1 MENLEKQLADEKAR
15 LDSMKAPDDLEMKL
29 TAALNTVEPRRKRK
43 VAFIWKV
50 AIAAIILV
58 SVISYNFNA
67 LAYYSKKILG
77 FDDMLSGPLKDLNE
91 NEMGQ
96 VVDKSVEL
104 EGGTTL
110 TIHGIMTD
118 VNQLILF
125 YTLRNPNGIDEENF
139 ISFASITGFL
149 TNSSISGG
157 PGYFNE
163 DETEVKGMLQFEPV
177 NPFAKKLT
185 LVIWQFT
192 EDDESTVEIT
202 FDHDPNKAMQ
212 ANLTQPIKETVS
224 VDSGTITFDV
234 ITASPTV
241 TVLEGSIDVE
251 NLDKFEGAPLH
262 GIRLIAN
269 GNSVGSSSYGVTTG
283 PTGTTFDIQYHTLPE
298 ELDSLQV
305 MVRKFIGYEEIN
317 KQIQF
322 GPDKNEFFTLYE
334 EEEMIVKQVEET
346 SRGIEV
352 TIATDEYVL
361 LDGVSIVTK
370 KGTIPLQTTIGED
383 YSMQINGVYM
393 KERTLVFDT
402 TETPEQLSIEGIHF
416 LKTYNKTIDIPVK

>member
-1 MENLEKQLADEKAR
+1 MDNLEKQLADEKAR
-15 LDSMKAPDDLEMKL
+15 LDFMKAPDDLEMKL

-50 AIAAIILV
+50 AVVAIILV

-77 FDDMLSGPLKDLNE
+77 FDDILSGPLKDLNE

-96 VVDKSVEL
+96 VVDKSVQL
-104 EGGTTL
+104 EGGTTF

-118 VNQLILF
+118 ANQLILF
-125 YTLRNPNGIDEENF
+125 YTLRNPNGINEENYF
-139 ISFASITGFL
+139 ISSASIKGFL

-185 LVIWQFT
+185 LVIGQLI

-212 ANLTQPIKETVS
+212 ANLTQPIKKTVS

-241 TVLEGSIDVE
+241 TVLEGSMDVDD
-251 NLDKFEGAPLH
+251 LAKYDGAPLH
-262 GIRLIAN
+262 GIYLIAN
-269 GNSVGSSSYGVTTG
+269 ETLVEPGMYSITA
-283 PTGTTFDIQYHTLPE
+283 TGTTFDIHYHTLPE
-298 ELDSLQV
+298 ELDSLQI
-305 MVRKFIGYEEIN
+305 MVKRFMGYEEIN
-317 KQIQF
+317 KQIQL

-402 TETPEQLSIEGIHF
+402 TETPKKLFIEGIYF
-416 LKTYNKTIDIPVK
+416 MKAYNKTIDIPVK